1 MFALSECV
9 GRRGSDACLLRSH
22 LWCCAPRGAGRW
34 WCFRVSFRHIM
45 WKPEVTV
52 ETILVMLPGFLS
64 MLFGLFFFL
73 GLLIRRHS
81 CCAQDFHVEIG
92 DDPEL
97 DLPKRSISGLGYE
110 AYGNRDHVEYF
121 SLTHKKWLLGNHSA
135 RTWFAIIFSKSFPSF
150 SHTFYV
156 PLSPWRLQGCIT
168 GTGKL
173 VEEGEKT
180 SSLIPVYSIVLV
192 GGAVHQQ
199 RDMATW
205 LLLLLVVLKSR
216 SWWGENSP
224 LGPFWR
230 SVVGEF

>member
-1 MFALSECV
+1 MPGEFSTHHV
-9 GRRGSDACLLRSH
+9 
-22 LWCCAPRGAGRW
+22 
-34 WCFRVSFRHIM
+34 
-45 WKPEVTV
+45 KPEVIV
-52 ETILVMLPGFLS
+52 ETILVMLPGFSSCFSDL
-64 MLFGLFFFL
+64 FFL
-73 GLLIRRHS
+73 GPSHS
-81 CCAQDFHVEIG
+81 AFHVAKDFHVEIG

-135 RTWFAIIFSKSFPSF
+135 ITWFAIIFSKSFPSF

-156 PLSPWRLQGCIT
+156 PLSPCRLQGCIT

>member
-1 MFALSECV
+1 M
-9 GRRGSDACLLRSH
+9 
-22 LWCCAPRGAGRW
+22 
-34 WCFRVSFRHIM
+34 
-45 WKPEVTV
+45 V
-52 ETILVMLPGFLS
+52 ETIVSHAPWVFIHA
-64 MLFGLFFFL
+64 FRTFFFL
-73 GLLIRRHS
+73 WPSHS
-81 CCAQDFHVEIG
+81 AFHVAKDFHVEIG

-135 RTWFAIIFSKSFPSF
+135 RTWFAIIFSKRFPSF

-156 PLSPWRLQGCIT
+156 PLSPCRLQGCIT

-216 SWWGENSP
+216 SLWGKTHL
-224 LGPFWR
+224 LGR
-230 SVVGEF
+230 VGI

>member
-1 MFALSECV
+1 MPFTKPPLMLCTTRRRPLMMFSGEFSTHHV
-9 GRRGSDACLLRSH
+9 
-22 LWCCAPRGAGRW
+22 
-34 WCFRVSFRHIM
+34 
-45 WKPEVTV
+45 KPEVMV
-52 ETILVMLPGFLS
+52 ETIVSHAPWVLIHAFRD
-64 MLFGLFFFL
+64 LFFSLAFSF
-73 GLLIRRHS
+73 GFS

-135 RTWFAIIFSKSFPSF
+135 ITWFAIIFSKSFPSF

-156 PLSPWRLQGCIT
+156 PLSPCRLQGCIT

-205 LLLLLVVLKSR
+205 LLLLLVVQKSR

>member
-1 MFALSECV
+1 MKLMAIEITSSTFHSLTRS
-9 GRRGSDACLLRSH
+9 GCLAIIRQEH
-22 LWCCAPRGAGRW
+22 
-34 WCFRVSFRHIM
+34 
-45 WKPEVTV
+45 
-52 ETILVMLPGFLS
+52 
-64 MLFGLFFFL
+64 GLQSFFL
-73 GLLIRRHS
+73 
-81 CCAQDFHVEIG
+81 
-92 DDPEL
+92 
-97 DLPKRSISGLGYE
+97 
-110 AYGNRDHVEYF
+110 RD
-121 SLTHKKWLLGNHSA
+121 
-135 RTWFAIIFSKSFPSF
+135 
-150 SHTFYV
+150 V
-156 PLSPWRLQGCIT
+156 PLSPCRLQGCIT

-216 SWWGENSP
+216 SLWGENSP